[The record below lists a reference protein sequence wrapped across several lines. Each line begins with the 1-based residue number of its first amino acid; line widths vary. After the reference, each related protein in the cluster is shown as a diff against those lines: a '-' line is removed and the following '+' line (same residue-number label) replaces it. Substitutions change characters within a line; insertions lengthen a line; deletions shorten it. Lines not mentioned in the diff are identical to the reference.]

1 MIYRLENEIW
11 SVRLCTVIDF
21 RGSIFSIQHLA
32 FILNTVWGNNNND
45 NTCNKN
51 DDKVMMGIHM
61 YNNTALCSLNT
72 PLQLELYFQRDLVT
86 NKIAHFYCL
95 LTFIFFILHA
105 IFYYQV
111 FFCWFEIL
119 FKVQRANKTIT
130 FSFVFLLCILSFK
143 AVLILI
149 YRDPSKILQMNYI
162 HEASW

>member
-72 PLQLELYFQRDLVT
+72 PLQLELYFQRDWSQIKLHIF
-86 NKIAHFYCL
+86 IAFWRLYFL
-95 LTFIFFILHA
+95 SFMLSFIIK
-105 IFYYQV
+105 Y
-111 FFCWFEIL
+111 
-119 FKVQRANKTIT
+119 
-130 FSFVFLLCILSFK
+130 FSADLKYFLKCSEPTKPLPFLLFSYCVFCRLKQF
-143 AVLILI
+143 
-149 YRDPSKILQMNYI
+149 
-162 HEASW
+162 